1 MVMSDSYGLSFASR
15 SLPQHLLRGVI
26 GFGSFAAAFGLGS
39 VIGPFSLVFL
49 PVGLVALRGCP
60 MCWTMGLVET
70 ISNGRL
76 KRRCV
81 DETCSIVSTARQDQL
96 SEREPVGVGSGHR
109 G

>member
-1 MVMSDSYGLSFASR
+1 MGMSDSYGLSFASR

-39 VIGPFSLVFL
+39 VIGPFSLAIL

-60 MCWTMGLVET
+60 MCWTMGLLET
-70 ISNGRL
+70 ISNGRM
-76 KRRCV
+76 KRQCV
-81 DETCSIVSTARQDQL
+81 DDSCSIVLSARLD
-96 SEREPVGVGSGHR
+96 EVPDREPVGVGSRR

>member
-1 MVMSDSYGLSFASR
+1 MAMSDTSALSFASP

-26 GFGSFAAAFGLGS
+26 GFGSFAAAFRLGS
-39 VIGPFSLVFL
+39 VIGPFSLVFF
-49 PVGLVALRGCP
+49 PVGLLALRGCP
-60 MCWTMGLVET
+60 MCWTMGLIET

-81 DETCSIVSTARQDQL
+81 DDSCSIVSTARLDQVP
-96 SEREPVGVGSGHR
+96 ECEPVGVGRRR